1 MGSSP
6 IFQNEKDATP
16 RTKFAV
22 KIIRARDLEYQ
33 KVALREYSL
42 LKTLNHPGIIKMV
55 DAYVNNAR
63 ETIYLVM
70 NLVEG
75 QSLTGFVDNYVR
87 MQEVSTCGGLPERMC
102 KSIVLQ
108 VL

>member
-6 IFQNEKDATP
+6 IFQKEPATIP
-16 RTKFAV
+16 PTKFAV

-42 LKTLNHPGIIKMV
+42 LKTLSHQGIIKMV

-75 QSLTGFVDNYVR
+75 QSLKQFVSSYIESN
-87 MQEVSTCGGLPERMC
+87 P
-102 KSIVLQ
+102 
-108 VL
+108 

>member
-1 MGSSP
+1 MEAGTSGTDEINMLNRLNQITSMGSSP

-16 RTKFAV
+16 RAKFAV

-70 NLVEG
+70 DLV
-75 QSLTGFVDNYVR
+75 
-87 MQEVSTCGGLPERMC
+87 
-102 KSIVLQ
+102 
-108 VL
+108 